1 MTMINLSWPI
11 QNEVVSI
18 ELCVSD
24 PGVESSKPVK
34 AESDTEGE
42 ARVPGGGDQADQAGG
57 IFW

>member
-1 MTMINLSWPI
+1 MINLSWPI
-11 QNEVVSI
+11 QNEVVWI

-42 ARVPGGGDQADQAGG
+42 ARVPGGGDQADQAGR